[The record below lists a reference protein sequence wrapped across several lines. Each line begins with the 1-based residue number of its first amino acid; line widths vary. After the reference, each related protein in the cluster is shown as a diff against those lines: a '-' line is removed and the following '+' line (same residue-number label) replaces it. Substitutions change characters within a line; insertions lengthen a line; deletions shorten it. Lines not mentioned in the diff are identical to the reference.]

1 MKEKNNKAIW
11 IVGAILLILVLMIF
25 MPGLIESQQRLETS
39 KREYN
44 LIQEGKTISAS
55 DVVEDFTLLLSNK
68 KYNEANKY
76 LSSDCKLIDS
86 QNKERVNLEYCL
98 EKLNNYSS
106 HEIERR
112 GNSIQNEETYRILW
126 NGTRYE
132 NTNQI
137 ITLFLRRKV
146 KTNEVTYEIFR
157 LTFTDNTLY

>member
-68 KYNEANKY
+68 KYNEASKY

-98 EKLNNYSS
+98 EKLNNYNSYR
-106 HEIERR
+106 IERR
-112 GNSIQNEETYRILW
+112 GNSVQNEKTYRILW